1 MASVDSGRISV
12 TPSSIESSTDVVT
25 STVCSVEGGGI
36 SVSATGTATGS
47 NEADGKSVTGS
58 SVVISSCSSPSDE
71 SVAVDSSG
79 DNATGDADELP
90 TAVSSAGLVKPG
102 VVAAVVSAWGGADD
116 TVVLGKVVVLA
127 MVVVPISGVVV
138 GLRVVEVDWVM
149 SKIIAAAVVMVVV
162 VVIVVVTGVVVVVT
176 LTTSSTGEK
185 EEGKSVP
192 IEGCWVVAFNVVCVA
207 SVVLLG
213 WTDGLAKS
221 VDRGVEAK
229 ISAKVGFVTTPTV
242 VDETVVVVGGAA
254 EVSVTPKVGAAEEAV
269 VVVVKS
275 AKMLGCCDVVIVN
288 KGDTGASGGSELEK
302 PKSLAPLNPS
312 VVVGG
317 KSITESD
324 GAQHEPK

>member
-1 MASVDSGRISV
+1 
-12 TPSSIESSTDVVT
+12 
-25 STVCSVEGGGI
+25 
-36 SVSATGTATGS
+36 
-47 NEADGKSVTGS
+47 VTGS

-79 DNATGDADELP
+79 DSATGDADELP

-162 VVIVVVTGVVVVVT
+162 VVTGVVVVVT

-213 WTDGLAKS
+213 WMDGLAKS

-254 EVSVTPKVGAAEEAV
+254 EVSVTPKVGTAEEAV

>member
-1 MASVDSGRISV
+1 
-12 TPSSIESSTDVVT
+12 
-25 STVCSVEGGGI
+25 
-36 SVSATGTATGS
+36 
-47 NEADGKSVTGS
+47 
-58 SVVISSCSSPSDE
+58 
-71 SVAVDSSG
+71 VAVDSSG
-79 DNATGDADELP
+79 DSATGDADELP

-149 SKIIAAAVVMVVV
+149 SKIIAAAVVVVV
-162 VVIVVVTGVVVVVT
+162 VVVTGVVVVVT

-254 EVSVTPKVGAAEEAV
+254 EVSVTPKVGTAEEAV

>member
-1 MASVDSGRISV
+1 
-12 TPSSIESSTDVVT
+12 VVI

-36 SVSATGTATGS
+36 SVSATGTTTGS
-47 NEADGKSVTGS
+47 NGADGKSVTGS

-79 DNATGDADELP
+79 DSATGDADELP

-149 SKIIAAAVVMVVV
+149 SKIIAAAVVMVV
-162 VVIVVVTGVVVVVT
+162 VVVTGVVVVVT

-254 EVSVTPKVGAAEEAV
+254 EVSVTPKVGTAEEAV

>member
-1 MASVDSGRISV
+1 MSV
-12 TPSSIESSTDVVT
+12 TPSSTESSTVVT

-36 SVSATGTATGS
+36 SVSATGTTTGS
-47 NEADGKSVTGS
+47 NGADGKSVTGS

-79 DNATGDADELP
+79 DNTTGDADELP

-149 SKIIAAAVVMVVV
+149 SKIIAAAVVVV
-162 VVIVVVTGVVVVVT
+162 VVVTGVVVVVT
-176 LTTSSTGEK
+176 LTTSSTGEN

-213 WTDGLAKS
+213 
-221 VDRGVEAK
+221 
-229 ISAKVGFVTTPTV
+229 
-242 VDETVVVVGGAA
+242 
-254 EVSVTPKVGAAEEAV
+254 
-269 VVVVKS
+269 
-275 AKMLGCCDVVIVN
+275 
-288 KGDTGASGGSELEK
+288 
-302 PKSLAPLNPS
+302 
-312 VVVGG
+312 
-317 KSITESD
+317 
-324 GAQHEPK
+324 

>member
-1 MASVDSGRISV
+1 M
-12 TPSSIESSTDVVT
+12 VT

-36 SVSATGTATGS
+36 SVSATGTTTGS

-79 DNATGDADELP
+79 DSATGDADELP

-149 SKIIAAAVVMVVV
+149 SKIIAAAVVVVV
-162 VVIVVVTGVVVVVT
+162 VVVTGVVVVVT

-213 WTDGLAKS
+213 WMDGLAKS